1 MIQRLGAG
9 TLLFEHMPRI
19 AGFAAVAG
27 KKEAEGP
34 LGTLFDRIVYD
45 SYGGMATYEDAESAL
60 QHTAAGLAMEKAGV
74 SAADMDAVFAGDLL
88 NQCVGSTFG
97 LKDYRMPYIGQY
109 GACSTMAQTL
119 LTGAVFAASGAA
131 NHVLCVTSSHF
142 CAAERQYRFPLEYG
156 AVRTPTAQWTVTAA
170 GSCVLGHSGSIG
182 VRAATAGKINDYA
195 VTDANNMG
203 AAMAPAAAET
213 ILRFLSDTRTAIGD
227 YDAVFT
233 GDLGAVGSGLLYEL
247 LEKEGVD
254 IRTRHNDCGLLIYDR
269 ERQDVHAGGSGC
281 GCSASVLC
289 AKILPDLQSGRLR
302 NVLFIATGAL
312 LSATTAGQGKSIPS
326 IAHLVQLVRPEM

>member
-9 TLLFEHMPRI
+9 TLLFENMPRVT
-19 AGFAAVAG
+19 GFASVAG

-34 LGTLFDRIVYD
+34 LGERFDKIIYD
-45 SYGGMATYEDAESAL
+45 SHAGLDTYEAAESAL
-60 QHTAAGLAMEKAGV
+60 QHTAAGLAMERAGV
-74 SAADMDAVFAGDLL
+74 SAAEIGAVFAGDLL
-88 NQCVGSTFG
+88 NQCVGSAFG
-97 LKDYRMPYIGQY
+97 LKEYHIPYLGQY
-109 GACSTMAQTL
+109 GACATMAQTL
-119 LTGAVFAASGAA
+119 LTGAVFTESGAA
-131 NHVLCVTSSHF
+131 DNVLCVTSSHF

-170 GSCVLGHSGSIG
+170 GSCVLGHSGNIA

-213 ILRFLSDTRTAIGD
+213 ILRFLTDTQTAPD
-227 YDAVFT
+227 AYDAIFT
-233 GDLGAVGSGLLYEL
+233 GDLGAVGSALLVDL

-254 IRTRHNDCGLLIYDR
+254 IRARHNDCGLLIYDR

-312 LSATTAGQGKSIPS
+312 LSATTVGQGKSIPS
-326 IAHLVQLVRPEM
+326 VAHLVQLVRPEM

>member
-1 MIQRLGAG
+1 MIKRLGAG
-9 TLLFEHMPRI
+9 TLLFEDMPRVTGY
-19 AGFAAVAG
+19 ASAAG

-34 LGTLFDRIVYD
+34 LRGRFDKIFYD
-45 SYGGMATYEDAESAL
+45 SYAGMETYEDAESAL
-60 QHTAAGLAMEKAGV
+60 QRAAAGMAMERAGVTAAQI
-74 SAADMDAVFAGDLL
+74 DAVFAGDLL

-97 LKDYRMPYIGQY
+97 LKDYRMPHIGQY
-109 GACSTMAQTL
+109 GACATMAQTL
-119 LTGAVFAASGAA
+119 LTGAVFVESGAA
-131 NHVLCVTSSHF
+131 NNALCVTSSHF

-170 GSCVLGHSGSIG
+170 GSCVLGHSGNLA
-182 VRAATAGKINDYA
+182 VRAAAAGKINDYS

-213 ILRFLSDTRTAIGD
+213 IVRFLTDTHTAIGD

-233 GDLGAVGSGLLYEL
+233 GDLGAVGSALLYDL
-247 LEKEGVD
+247 LEAEGVE
-254 IRTRHNDCGLLIYDR
+254 IRARHNDCGLLIYDR
-269 ERQDVHAGGSGC
+269 ERQDAHAGGSGC

-289 AKILPDLQSGRLR
+289 AEILPALQSGRLR

-326 IAHLVQLVRPEM
+326 IAHLVQLVLC